1 MSGLKMSGLK
11 MPGLKQFG
19 EGRLGRSALISLASL
34 VIQAVAAVYFIVDG
48 VDDALTQLSVG
59 INGELI
65 MECLVAL
72 ALLLALIV
80 SARQLRQSLADMKRL
95 DEALQTARGSMSS
108 LLHSRFAE
116 WGLSGSE
123 AEVALFALKGCSIS
137 EIARL
142 RNTAEGTVR
151 SQLSQVYAKANVSN
165 QAMLIAHFIEELV

>member
-1 MSGLKMSGLK
+1 MT
-11 MPGLKQFG
+11 GLKQLI
-19 EGRLGRSALISLASL
+19 EGRLGRGALVSVVSL

-48 VDDALTQLSVG
+48 VDDALAQLSVG
-59 INGELI
+59 IDGELI

-80 SARQLRQSLADMKRL
+80 SARQLRQSLADTRRL
-95 DEALQTARGSMSS
+95 DAALQTARGSMAN
-108 LLHSRFAE
+108 LLNARFAE
-116 WGLSGSE
+116 WGLSASE
-123 AEVALFALKGCSIS
+123 AEVALFALKGFPIS

-151 SQLSQVYAKANVSN
+151 SQLSQVYAKAQVSN